1 MMKKMLSLCL
11 AVCLLLG
18 CALSAGAEGVSYPL
32 DGGNEPLTIL
42 MGIEGNAPNA
52 GYANWNETE
61 FVKTWIEKR
70 EERRQLHGE
79 GSGRQRRDRAEPGLR
94 RVSGHGHGV

>member
-18 CALSAGAEGVSYPL
+18 CALSAGAEVVSYPL

-42 MGIEGNAPNA
+42 MGVSMMAEGALNLSVALCALKIVRSRKPDEIE
-52 GYANWNETE
+52 
-61 FVKTWIEKR
+61 IELDEK
-70 EERRQLHGE
+70 
-79 GSGRQRRDRAEPGLR
+79 
-94 RVSGHGHGV
+94 

>member
-32 DGGNEPLTIL
+32 DGSNEPLTIL
-42 MGIEGNAPNA
+42 MGVEGNAPNA
-52 GYANWNETE
+52 GYANW
-61 FVKTWIEKR
+61 KLSSSR
-70 EERRQLHGE
+70 
-79 GSGRQRRDRAEPGLR
+79 PGLR
-94 RVSGHGHGV
+94 RAASTSR

>member
-42 MGIEGNAPNA
+42 MGVEATRPTRATPTGTRPSSSRP
-52 GYANWNETE
+52 GS
-61 FVKTWIEKR
+61 
-70 EERRQLHGE
+70 RRAA
-79 GSGRQRRDRAEPGLR
+79 STSR
-94 RVSGHGHGV
+94 